1 MATLRIETSVNRENS
16 VTRQLTDRIIA
27 TLGDSDVV
35 TRDIASEPLPLIDST
50 WASARVK
57 PAEERSEL
65 DQEALALSDALVAE
79 VQAADTI
86 VISAPIY
93 NFTIPAS
100 LKAWIDLIARVGVT
114 FRYTE
119 DGPQG
124 LLEDKRVIVAFASG
138 GTGIDSAADF
148 ASGYLRFVLGFL
160 GITDVTFVAADQ
172 LAVDAEGTIARAH
185 AQIDALRDAA

>member
-16 VTRQLTDRIIA
+16 VTRKLTDRIIS

-35 TRDIASEPLPLIDST
+35 TRDIAIEPLPLIDST

-57 PAEERSEL
+57 PADERSTL

-114 FRYTE
+114 FNYTA
-119 DGPQG
+119 DGPVG
-124 LLEDKRVIVAFASG
+124 LLENKRVIVAFASG
-138 GTGIDSAADF
+138 GTGIDF

-172 LAVDAEGTIARAH
+172 LAMDAEGTIARAN

>member
-1 MATLRIETSVNRENS
+1 MTVLRIETSVNRENS
-16 VTRQLTDRIIA
+16 VTRKLMDRIIS
-27 TLGDSDVV
+27 TLGDSEVV
-35 TRDIASEPLPLIDST
+35 TRDIASDPLPLIDST

-57 PAEERSEL
+57 SEDERSAL
-65 DQEALALSDALVAE
+65 DDEALALSNALIAE

-86 VISAPIY
+86 VIGAPIY

-119 DGPQG
+119 NGPEG
-124 LLEDKRVIVAFASG
+124 LLENKRVIVAFASG
-138 GTGIDSAADF
+138 GTGIDSTADF

-172 LAVDAEGTIARAH
+172 LAVDAESTIARAN
-185 AQIDALRDAA
+185 AQIDALSAA

>member
-16 VTRQLTDRIIA
+16 VTRKLTDRIIS

-35 TRDIASEPLPLIDST
+35 TRDIATEPLPLIDST

-57 PAEERSEL
+57 PVEERSTL
-65 DQEALALSDALVAE
+65 DQEALALSDTLVAE

-100 LKAWIDLIARVGVT
+100 LKAWIDLIARVGNTGRSTGPHLHFEVIK
-114 FRYTE
+114 
-119 DGPQG
+119 DG
-124 LLEDKRVIVAFASG
+124 VATSPMR
-138 GTGIDSAADF
+138 
-148 ASGYLRFVLGFL
+148 YLRSVP
-160 GITDVTFVAADQ
+160 
-172 LAVDAEGTIARAH
+172 R
-185 AQIDALRDAA
+185 

>member
-57 PAEERSEL
+57 PAEE
-65 DQEALALSDALVAE
+65 LVAE

>member
-16 VTRQLTDRIIA
+16 VTRKLTDRIIS

-35 TRDIASEPLPLIDST
+35 TRDIATEPLPLIDST

-57 PAEERSEL
+57 PVEERSTL
-65 DQEALALSDALVAE
+65 DQEALALSDTLVAE

-114 FRYTE
+114 FNYTAE
-119 DGPQG
+119 GPVG
-124 LLEDKRVIVAFASG
+124 LLENKRVIVAFASG

-172 LAVDAEGTIARAH
+172 LLSLIHISEPTRPY
-185 AQIDALRDAA
+185 

>member
-1 MATLRIETSVNRENS
+1 MTILRIETSVNRENS
-16 VTRQLTDRIIA
+16 VTRKLTDRIIS
-27 TLGDSDVV
+27 TLCDGDVV
-35 TRDIASEPLPLIDST
+35 TRDIATNPLPLIDSS

-57 PAEERSEL
+57 PEDERSAL
-65 DQEALALSDALVAE
+65 DKEALALSDALVAE

-86 VISAPIY
+86 VIGAPIY

-119 DGPQG
+119 NGPEG
-124 LLEDKRVIVAFASG
+124 LLQNKRVIVAFASG
-138 GTGIDSAADF
+138 GTGLDSAADF

-160 GITDVTFVAADQ
+160 GLTDVTFVAADQ
-172 LAVDAEGTIARAH
+172 LAMDAEGTIARAN
-185 AQIDALRDAA
+185 AQIDALRQAA

>member
-57 PAEERSEL
+57 PAEERTEL

-148 ASGYLRFVLGFL
+148 A
-160 GITDVTFVAADQ
+160 A
-172 LAVDAEGTIARAH
+172 
-185 AQIDALRDAA
+185 